1 MLHKSPLSLLLFVQV
16 ATPTFFI
23 FRRFVMKF
31 ISTSTVALSILLSGG
46 VRAAM
51 YNVADTYERE
61 SFFSGFDFYSAP
73 DPTHG
78 RV

>member
-1 MLHKSPLSLLLFVQV
+1 
-16 ATPTFFI
+16 
-23 FRRFVMKF
+23 MKF
-31 ISTSTVALSILLSGG
+31 TSTSTVALSILLAGS
-46 VRAAM
+46 VRAAT